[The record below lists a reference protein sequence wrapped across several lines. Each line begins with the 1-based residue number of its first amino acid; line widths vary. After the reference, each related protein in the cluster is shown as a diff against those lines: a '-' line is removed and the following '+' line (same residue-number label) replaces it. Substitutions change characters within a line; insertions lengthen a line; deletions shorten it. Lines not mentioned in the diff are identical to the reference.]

1 MKLGLLLKYEANN
14 YGSKLQ
20 ALATIK
26 LFEELG
32 HECFVIHYGKK
43 GLKFKLCAVSKLFD
57 ASFRQ
62 DKWEAYRRK
71 QIYKQNPDIKEYVA
85 RRKEELKKYDKT
97 FFDKYEI
104 YGATY
109 ADIQAIS
116 KTMDA
121 IVSCSDQLWSPAGL
135 STNFYNLM
143 FVPDDIKKISFASS
157 FGVAQIPN
165 AQVKRTKEYINRIE
179 FVSCRENRGAE
190 IIKDLTGREVPV
202 LMDPVFAYDIN
213 GWKSLVPEKKIVNEP
228 YILSYLLGDNEEHR
242 VIVEKFAKSKGMK
255 IVAIKYLDCIISYDR
270 SFGDICPFDV
280 DPNTLLNLIRYA
292 EYVFTDSFHGTA
304 FSAICQKRFGVFNRY
319 AENSNT
325 SRNSRI
331 DSVCENLHLVNRRL
345 YSDSNVSEIMDSSID
360 WVDVQER
367 IDKYGNKMR
376 EYLIAALM

>member
-85 RRKEELKKYDKT
+85 RRKEEFKKYDKT

-280 DPNTLLNLIRYA
+280 DPNTMLNLIRNA

-319 AENSNT
+319 ADNSK
-325 SRNSRI
+325 SSKNSRI
-331 DSVCENLHLVNRRL
+331 DSVCENLHLESRRL
-345 YSDSNVSEIMDSSID
+345 YSDSNVNGVMESYID
-360 WVDVQER
+360 WVDVQKR
-367 IDKYGNKMR
+367 INEYGKKMR